1 MVYTEHVPVLANEVV
16 EYLIKRPSGVYIDGT
31 AGSGGHSRYILH
43 KLAPDGLL
51 IMLDVDED
59 AIAFLKKQ
67 FTGEPRV
74 EIIHSSYT
82 EIPHIVKNL
91 NLSSVDGVLLDL
103 GVSTHQVYEGSRGF
117 SFMREGPLDMRF
129 SKDISPVS
137 AYDVV
142 NTYGREK
149 LANIFRMYG
158 EEPYAE
164 EVADAIIRYRSGKPI
179 ETTLE
184 LAEIVAGVV
193 PHSGKKH
200 PATRVFQALRIYVNK
215 EFDNI
220 EKGIRGAVD
229 VLSSGGRIGVITYH
243 SLEDKLVKNIFSELK
258 HQGLGRVVKK
268 HGVRPKWSEV
278 QANRK
283 ARSAIMRIFEKR

>member
-1 MVYTEHVPVLANEVV
+1 MYTEHVPVLANEVV

-59 AIAFLKKQ
+59 AIAFLKQQ
-67 FTGEPRV
+67 FSHEPRA
-74 EIIHSSYT
+74 EIIHASYA
-82 EIPHIVKNL
+82 EIPHIVNDMK
-91 NLSSVDGVLLDL
+91 LSSVDGVLLDL

-129 SKDISPVS
+129 SKDISPIS

-142 NTYGREK
+142 NSYDRDK
-149 LANIFRMYG
+149 LVNIFTAYG
-158 EEPYAE
+158 EEPYADE
-164 EVADAIIRYRSGKPI
+164 IADAIIHYRKAKPI

-184 LAEIVAGVV
+184 LADIVADIV
-193 PHSGKKH
+193 PYKDKKH
-200 PATRVFQALRIYVNK
+200 PATRVFQALRIYVNN

-220 EKGIRGAVD
+220 EKGIRGAIS
-229 VLSSGGRIGVITYH
+229 VLNSGGRLGVITYH
-243 SLEDKLVKNIFSELK
+243 SLEDKLVKRIFSELK

-268 HGVRPKWSEV
+268 NGIRPKWSEI
-278 QANRK
+278 QNNRK